1 MYNVIKTILTN
12 ILIAFYEPCGFAILL
27 SFFALFFYLYAYHPE
42 SAGKGWRV
50 AIRTWVVTFQKSSF
64 FRRLFL
70 LTFVTSMILFRTLL
84 NRSLWMNPL
93 SDVMGGWRMW
103 KIVNGEKQL
112 TTECIE
118 NVFLMMPFTAI
129 VMWTFEVKKNVV
141 WKSIKIAFLFSVM
154 IELLQ
159 LLLRLGTFQIS
170 DIVYNTV
177 GGMLGGIVY
186 VGVKQ
191 LMKRGD
197 HIG

>member
-1 MYNVIKTILTN
+1 
-12 ILIAFYEPCGFAILL
+12 
-27 SFFALFFYLYAYHPE
+27 
-42 SAGKGWRV
+42 
-50 AIRTWVVTFQKSSF
+50 
-64 FRRLFL
+64 
-70 LTFVTSMILFRTLL
+70 
-84 NRSLWMNPL
+84 
-93 SDVMGGWRMW
+93 MW

-129 VMWTFEVKKNVV
+129 VMWTFEIKKKVV

-186 VGVKQ
+186 VVVKQ
-191 LMKRGD
+191 LMKRGA
-197 HIG
+197 HIGKTKFL

>member
-1 MYNVIKTILTN
+1 
-12 ILIAFYEPCGFAILL
+12 
-27 SFFALFFYLYAYHPE
+27 
-42 SAGKGWRV
+42 
-50 AIRTWVVTFQKSSF
+50 
-64 FRRLFL
+64 
-70 LTFVTSMILFRTLL
+70 
-84 NRSLWMNPL
+84 
-93 SDVMGGWRMW
+93 MW
-103 KIVNGEKQL
+103 KIVDGEKQL

-141 WKSIKIAFLFSVM
+141 WKGIKIAFLFSVM

-177 GGMLGGIVY
+177 GGMLGGILY

-197 HIG
+197 HIGKTKFL

>member
-1 MYNVIKTILTN
+1 
-12 ILIAFYEPCGFAILL
+12 
-27 SFFALFFYLYAYHPE
+27 
-42 SAGKGWRV
+42 
-50 AIRTWVVTFQKSSF
+50 
-64 FRRLFL
+64 
-70 LTFVTSMILFRTLL
+70 
-84 NRSLWMNPL
+84 
-93 SDVMGGWRMW
+93 MW

-129 VMWTFEVKKNVV
+129 VMWTFEVKKNIV

-177 GGMLGGIVY
+177 GGMLGGLVY
-186 VGVKQ
+186 VVVKQ